1 MQATIRSAWD
11 QTRRGGSVIIVG
23 AGKGDAMVQFSAQEL
38 FLHDKKILGSFYGS
52 SHVHRDTGRML
63 KFWSAGLLD
72 LDGMISRRLGFNDI
86 NDGLGVLREGST
98 DVIRQVVTLH

>member
-1 MQATIRSAWD
+1 
-11 QTRRGGSVIIVG
+11 
-23 AGKGDAMVQFSAQEL
+23 MVQFSAL
-38 FLHDKKILGSFYGS
+38 LHDKKILGSFYGS

-63 KFWSAGLLD
+63 KFWRAGLLD

-98 DVIRQVVTLH
+98 DDIRQVVTLH